1 MKRLNLILRSLVAAF
16 VFACF
21 TSASSASDV
30 QTIARAIDNH
40 YNHLHTLVADFTEI
54 YSGAGAE
61 RTESGTLWLKK
72 PGKMRWEYRSP
83 REKLFVSDGKQA
95 WFFIPGERQ
104 ARRIPMNQLEDLRS
118 PLALLL
124 GKTRLMKELKD
135 LTTATDVQPLAVD
148 DVVLEGRPGSLAD
161 RITQVVLEITHE
173 DRISRIVLDGTDG
186 SVTEYRFSKQKEDV
200 AIPDQQ
206 FHFVPPPG
214 VEVTEGDFAQ

>member
-1 MKRLNLILRSLVAAF
+1 
-16 VFACF
+16 
-21 TSASSASDV
+21 
-30 QTIARAIDNH
+30 
-40 YNHLHTLVADFTEI
+40 
-54 YSGAGAE
+54 
-61 RTESGTLWLKK
+61 
-72 PGKMRWEYRSP
+72 
-83 REKLFVSDGKQA
+83 
-95 WFFIPGERQ
+95 
-104 ARRIPMNQLEDLRS
+104 MNQLEDLRS